1 MRQAEAFGVF
11 FRGAGMPVFPASLC
25 LAFVCLSGCGQSGGN
40 AGLDATVDVGVLE
53 LSGPVDALQDA
64 DTDVTPVADAAPA
77 DATDKKKDA
86 PDADALDAEVALP
99 IGCPPDP
106 TPSWAPPITGSF
118 AVAPPPGRQCAL
130 PGWPAPMAAKPLAF
144 TFASGVLA
152 LPMGTQLDRCM
163 IWQDLD
169 GDGLEDLTFLIAP
182 DSPIGGRKLVIA
194 RGQPNG
200 TLKVA
205 VHGTKLMGQPFDC
218 AVADLEHDGHPELLV
233 TTLPGLAVLELTGAK
248 VGSLANAKFLPGVYP
263 FGWSVSVTD
272 LTGDGVPDVYLSTN
286 LDVGIQGKYVCGN
299 ADAPYVLC
307 CLDVA
312 SAACMQTKAGA
323 SDLSSCCV
331 GAPPPSP
338 HVVLRNQAGVLVD
351 DSAKFAVDT
360 GAGMT
365 VTPHDI
371 DRDGHTDLFI
381 GDDFGQHGWF
391 INRGD
396 GFAPLKKEVGMRPY
410 AHIMGSVVADFDGDH
425 RDDLLVT
432 DWGPATLY
440 HATAAGFEDASA
452 TWGVWPDT
460 IDTVNWAA
468 FAEDWDR
475 DGSPDYAMT
484 VSSATTPGKVGQ
496 VEDGD
501 SSIFLPGYH
510 LVGQNQGGHFA
521 VQKLPWPNGLISDFT
536 SPVGVAG
543 DYDHDGDLD
552 LFFTYGTGEIGVW
565 RNDTPQG
572 NHWLNVHAVD
582 GMGPVLGALV
592 QVWAQGHVQ
601 ELQVLAATGW
611 GAKHAPVARFGLGS
625 VEKIDLVRVWW
636 PSGKITDLPA
646 PAIDQDLTVKMP

>member
-1 MRQAEAFGVF
+1 
-11 FRGAGMPVFPASLC
+11 
-25 LAFVCLSGCGQSGGN
+25 
-40 AGLDATVDVGVLE
+40 
-53 LSGPVDALQDA
+53 
-64 DTDVTPVADAAPA
+64 
-77 DATDKKKDA
+77 
-86 PDADALDAEVALP
+86 
-99 IGCPPDP
+99 
-106 TPSWAPPITGSF
+106 
-118 AVAPPPGRQCAL
+118 
-130 PGWPAPMAAKPLAF
+130 
-144 TFASGVLA
+144 
-152 LPMGTQLDRCM
+152 
-163 IWQDLD
+163 
-169 GDGLEDLTFLIAP
+169 
-182 DSPIGGRKLVIA
+182 
-194 RGQPNG
+194 
-200 TLKVA
+200 
-205 VHGTKLMGQPFDC
+205 
-218 AVADLEHDGHPELLV
+218 
-233 TTLPGLAVLELTGAK
+233 
-248 VGSLANAKFLPGVYP
+248 
-263 FGWSVSVTD
+263 
-272 LTGDGVPDVYLSTN
+272 
-286 LDVGIQGKYVCGN
+286 
-299 ADAPYVLC
+299 
-307 CLDVA
+307 
-312 SAACMQTKAGA
+312 
-323 SDLSSCCV
+323 
-331 GAPPPSP
+331 
-338 HVVLRNQAGVLVD
+338 
-351 DSAKFAVDT
+351 
-360 GAGMT
+360 
-365 VTPHDI
+365 
-371 DRDGHTDLFI
+371 
-381 GDDFGQHGWF
+381 
-391 INRGD
+391 
-396 GFAPLKKEVGMRPY
+396 MRPN

-452 TWGVWPDT
+452 AWGVWPDT